1 MKNILYRAYNLC
13 DPGPER
19 EEEIK
24 TVNFAFVNQNYPP
37 KQVLKTIQ
45 EYQESDGNKEEN
57 KRAEERTE
65 SIVVPYIKGVSEKL
79 RRDLGKEDINVVF
92 KRGQTLHS
100 IIFNRKFKK
109 NDGRKN
115 DLIYKILC

>member
-1 MKNILYRAYNLC
+1 MRS
-13 DPGPER
+13 GSRER

-24 TVNFAFVNQNYPP
+24 TLNFAFVNQNYPP

-65 SIVVPYIKGVSEKL
+65 SIDVPYIKVYQRNSAEIWVK
-79 RRDLGKEDINVVF
+79 
-92 KRGQTLHS
+92 
-100 IIFNRKFKK
+100 
-109 NDGRKN
+109 
-115 DLIYKILC
+115 KILMLYLNEAKLSIQLFSMENSKRRMAEKRI

>member
-1 MKNILYRAYNLC
+1 MIWVQ
-13 DPGPER
+13 R

-24 TVNFAFVNQNYPP
+24 TLNFAFVNQNYPP
-37 KQVLKTIQ
+37 KEVLKTIQ

-57 KRAEERTE
+57 KRVEERTE

-79 RRDLGKEDINVVF
+79 RRDLGKEDSNVVF

-100 IIFNRKFKK
+100 IIFNEKFKK
-109 NDGRKN
+109 KDGRKK
-115 DLIYKILC
+115 DLIYKIPCRDCTLC

>member
-1 MKNILYRAYNLC
+1 MLYRAYHLC

-24 TVNFAFVNQNYPP
+24 TLNFAFINQNYPP
-37 KQVLKTIQ
+37 KAVLKTIQ
-45 EYQESDGNKEEN
+45 SYEESDGNKGEN

-79 RRDLGKEDINVVF
+79 HKDLGKEDINLSVVF

-100 IIFNRKFKK
+100 LLFMINGKLKK
-109 NDGRKN
+109 CWQEK
-115 DLIYKILC
+115 